1 MSDERGSVPRFGESV
16 ISVPITV
23 SMLRIAAQGLGLLGG
38 GSRDKVTYSLEGK
51 LGGSG
56 FTSTRFQAQGQLT
69 LPGTSAPRRRRRG
82 DKNRRAYRPS
92 SRTACCGGFSE
103 SKLAPIDNVM
113 AKLFLALVL
122 VAATPLAAQEFPN
135 RPIRLITPAA
145 QGGTTD
151 LLARV
156 FGQKLAES
164 WGQQVLVDNRASAAG
179 VIAGQLTTQAA
190 PDGYTLLL
198 AYHQHTVNAAL
209 NPKLPYHPVNDFTP
223 ITQLTSAGL
232 MLVVNPS
239 TPVNNLAE
247 FMQWTKNFKGAL
259 NFGSAG
265 IGSGGHL
272 AGELFKLMAGVKAE
286 HIPYKGAGPAM
297 ADLIAGQYHFN
308 FSGLQGSQVQV
319 RAGRLRAIAVTTPK
333 RLPSNPELPAMAEVL
348 PGFEVVG
355 WYGVI
360 GPANM
365 PQPLVEKLHGELV
378 KILNQPDV
386 KSRIEADG
394 SEPVG
399 ARPRSSGAS
408 CTPISTSGR
417 SSSRRAA
424 RSWNEAVPA
433 AGPGFGAG
441 GPARAPRAHPAA

>member
-1 MSDERGSVPRFGESV
+1 MR
-16 ISVPITV
+16 T
-23 SMLRIAAQGLGLLGG
+23 LWLL
-38 GSRDKVTYSLEGK
+38 LA
-51 LGGSG
+51 LA
-56 FTSTRFQAQGQLT
+56 FT
-69 LPGTSAPRRRRRG
+69 LPAWGQ
-82 DKNRRAYRPS
+82 DY
-92 SRTACCGGFSE
+92 
-103 SKLAPIDNVM
+103 
-113 AKLFLALVL
+113 
-122 VAATPLAAQEFPN
+122 PN
-135 RPIRLITPAA
+135 KPIRLITPAA

-151 LLARV
+151 LLARL
-156 FGQKLAES
+156 FGAKLSEAF
-164 WGQQVLVDNRASAAG
+164 GQQVLVDNRASAAG
-179 VIAGQLTTQAA
+179 VIAGELTARAA

-209 NPKLPYHPVNDFTP
+209 NPNLPYHPVNDFTP

-232 MLVVNPS
+232 MLVVNPKA
-239 TPVNNLAE
+239 PVQNLAE
-247 FMQWTKNFKGAL
+247 FIQWTRNFQGAL

-272 AGELFKLMAGVKAE
+272 AGELYKLMAGVKAE

-308 FSGLQGSQVQV
+308 FSGPQGSQVQV

-333 RLPSNPELPAMAEVL
+333 RLPSNPELPAMAEAL

-365 PQPLVEKLHGELV
+365 PPPLVSRLHGELV

-386 KSRIEADG
+386 RGRIEADG

-399 ARPRSSGAS
+399 SSPEDFRRFMHADLNKWAKLVKESGAKLD
-408 CTPISTSGR
+408 
-417 SSSRRAA
+417 
-424 RSWNEAVPA
+424 
-433 AGPGFGAG
+433 
-441 GPARAPRAHPAA
+441 

>member
-1 MSDERGSVPRFGESV
+1 MKK
-16 ISVPITV
+16 
-23 SMLRIAAQGLGLLGG
+23 LGLVLMFAA
-38 GSRDKVTYSLEGK
+38 LPA
-51 LGGSG
+51 L
-56 FTSTRFQAQGQLT
+56 AQQ
-69 LPGTSAPRRRRRG
+69 
-82 DKNRRAYRPS
+82 DY
-92 SRTACCGGFSE
+92 
-103 SKLAPIDNVM
+103 
-113 AKLFLALVL
+113 
-122 VAATPLAAQEFPN
+122 PN

-151 LLARV
+151 LLARI
-156 FGQKLAES
+156 FGQKLSEAF
-164 WGQQVLVDNRASAAG
+164 GQQVLVDNRASAAG
-179 VIAGQLTTQAA
+179 VIAGQITAQAA

-232 MLVVNPS
+232 MLVVNPK

-247 FMQWTKNFKGAL
+247 FIQWTRDFQGAL

-272 AGELFKLMAGVKAE
+272 AGELYKLMAKVKAE

-333 RLPSNPELPAMAEVL
+333 RLPSNPELPAMAEAL

-365 PQPLVEKLHGELV
+365 PEPLVKRLHDELI
-378 KILNQPDV
+378 KALNSPEV
-386 KSRIEADG
+386 KSRIESDG

-399 ARPRSSGAS
+399 SSPEDFRRFMHADLDKWAKLVKESGAKLD
-408 CTPISTSGR
+408 
-417 SSSRRAA
+417 
-424 RSWNEAVPA
+424 
-433 AGPGFGAG
+433 
-441 GPARAPRAHPAA
+441 